1 MDRVE
6 LARGIQRRLQV
17 GGLLANAAGALVVFL
32 YLGVIFPPPDPAGY
46 FLTTER
52 SALVLLAFMVVATAV
67 GMTVGLRETR
77 ALRAWMRTSDPAGPA
92 ERAAVL
98 RMPARIVR
106 LTALQWGAAVL
117 LFATLNLDRS
127 AQRVIEVGVTTALGG
142 LVTCTAAWL
151 YTARELSPVVG
162 LVLSDA
168 PPPEAGSLGIGPRI
182 LLTWALSSGIPL
194 VGLALIPIGEDAQG
208 RSLVAPIVFIAVVA
222 LVAGGVLMTLAMRS
236 VADPVRGV
244 QRGMESVAAGATDV
258 RLPIDDASEVGRL
271 QAGFNA
277 MVEGL
282 AERERLRDLFG
293 RQVGLDV
300 AREALDRGTAL
311 GGREQTVGAL
321 FVDVIGSTE
330 LAARERP
337 ERVVELLNAF
347 FAVVIEIVERHGG
360 FVNKFQGDGALCVF
374 GAPVACDDVADRAL
388 AAARDLRDAVA
399 GGFPLP
405 AAIGLSSGTAVAG
418 HIGAESRYEYTVI
431 GDPVNEASRLTEL
444 AKTRP
449 ERLLA
454 SAATVRAA
462 GASESARWQPAGEAI
477 LRGRAAPTE
486 LAVPAEHPGR
496 AFAHPALA
504 RVARTASTDVR

>member
-6 LARGIQRRLQV
+6 LARGIQRRLLV

-32 YLGVIFPPPDPAGY
+32 YLGVIFPPPEPAGY

-52 SALVLLAFMVVATAV
+52 SALVLLAFMVAATAA
-67 GMTVGLRETR
+67 GTAFGLRETR
-77 ALRAWMRTSDPAGPA
+77 ALRAWLRTAEPPGPA
-92 ERAAVL
+92 ERRAVL
-98 RMPARIVR
+98 RLPGTIIR
-106 LTALQWGAAVL
+106 LTALEWGAAVV
-117 LFATLNLDRS
+117 LFASLNFDRS
-127 AQRVIEVGVTTALGG
+127 LQRIVEVGVTTVLGG
-142 LVTCTAAWL
+142 LVTCAAAWL
-151 YTARELSPVVG
+151 YTERELRPAVA
-162 LVLSDA
+162 LVLSDS
-168 PPPEAGSLGIGPRI
+168 PPPEAGALGVGPRI

-194 VGLALIPIGEDAQG
+194 IGLALIPIGENAQG
-208 RSLVAPIVFIAVVA
+208 RSLVAPIVFIAAVA
-222 LVAGGVLMTLAMRS
+222 PVAGLVLMTLAMRS
-236 VADPVRGV
+236 VADPVREV
-244 QRGMESVAAGATDV
+244 RRGMESVSAGATDV
-258 RLPIDDASEVGRL
+258 RLAVDDASEVGRL

-300 AREALDRGTAL
+300 AREALDRGTTL

-321 FVDVIGSTE
+321 FVDVLGSTE

-337 ERVVELLNAF
+337 ERVVALLNAF
-347 FAVVIEIVERHGG
+347 FAVVVEVVERHGG
-360 FVNKFQGDGALCVF
+360 FVNKFEGDGALCVF
-374 GAPVACDDVADRAL
+374 GAPVACDDVADRTL
-388 AAARDLRDAVA
+388 AAARELHAAVA
-399 GGFPLP
+399 GGDPLP
-405 AAIGLSSGTAVAG
+405 AAIGLSAGAAVAG

-454 SAATVRAA
+454 SAAAVRAA
-462 GASESARWQPAGEAI
+462 GPAEAARWRPAGEAT

-486 LAVPAEHPGR
+486 LAVPAEAADARRAGEFSSAARSGR
-496 AFAHPALA
+496 P
-504 RVARTASTDVR
+504 S